1 QQPLKQPQRQP
12 LTPQQAVVSSN
23 MNDEEYGAIVEA
35 MKTYIRRGDIFQVVP
50 SRRFQINCPSPLAA
64 YQVLKQKNP
73 SPYLF

>member
-1 QQPLKQPQRQP
+1 
-12 LTPQQAVVSSN
+12 

-64 YQVLKQKNP
+64 IRVLKQKP
-73 SPYLF
+73 QSLFVLYA

>member
-1 QQPLKQPQRQP
+1 
-12 LTPQQAVVSSN
+12 

-64 YQVLKQKNP
+64 YQVLKQKTP
-73 SPYLF
+73 VPICFICKMRYLPFLVRHLKVR